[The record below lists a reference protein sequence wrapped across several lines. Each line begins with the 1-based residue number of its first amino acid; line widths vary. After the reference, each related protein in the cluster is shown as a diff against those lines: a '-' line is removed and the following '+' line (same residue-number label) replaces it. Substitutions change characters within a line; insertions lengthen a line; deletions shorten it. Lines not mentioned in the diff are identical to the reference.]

1 MPPPTTAMLRVVGLE
16 ASVMV
21 RQVGGVV
28 AMFVLRV
35 LKVES
40 IAVLLCVAIEALIVK
55 DKIECFS
62 VTCSYYC
69 LEGCCSGV
77 KNRQARGYSYIHR
90 QLAAGPSRLP
100 PTLG

>member
-1 MPPPTTAMLRVVGLE
+1 
-16 ASVMV
+16 
-21 RQVGGVV
+21 
-28 AMFVLRV
+28 MFVLRG

-40 IAVLLCVAIEALIVK
+40 VAVLVFIAIEALIVK

-77 KNRQARGYSYIHR
+77 KNKQERGYSYIHR
-90 QLAAGPSRLP
+90 QLAAGPSGLP